1 MRRLFVLVSLIFFTQ
16 LSFAQVRATTESGN
30 KVILFDNGTW
40 KYEEKTITQDSQTE
54 TALAVISAPVNA
66 ESIKIDS
73 SRQYETESTE
83 IFNQTSKTLERY
95 FGEEKGKIR
104 GRLSC
109 VNNTGDIQVRYVWE
123 IPVGDGQRY
132 VGQFKAGSKITV
144 HLMDG
149 EKVEMQVGEDSKVEP
164 RPKYNFTAIS
174 GLTKALTNE
183 QLVALTGQPFR
194 KLEVEWKKKID
205 LFEVEPSNYF
215 IENLPAVF

>member
-1 MRRLFVLVSLIFFTQ
+1 MLRFIVLIVLAGFTQ
-16 LSFAQVRATTESGN
+16 IAYAQVRATTESGN
-30 KVILFDNGTW
+30 KVILYDNGTW

-54 TALAVISAPVNA
+54 KKVAVITTPV
-66 ESIKIDS
+66 EVETIKIDS

-83 IFNQTSKTLERY
+83 ILYETSKTLERY
-95 FGEEKGKIR
+95 FGEEKGRIR
-104 GRLSC
+104 GRMSC
-109 VNNTGDIQVRYVWE
+109 VNTLGDIQIRYVWE

-144 HLMDG
+144 HLMNGD
-149 EKVEMQVGEDSKVEP
+149 KVELQVGEDSKLEP

-194 KLEVEWKKKID
+194 QLEVEWKKKTD
-205 LFEVEPSNYF
+205 VFEVDPSIYF
-215 IENLPAVF
+215 IENLPRVF

>member
-1 MRRLFVLVSLIFFTQ
+1 MRCLFVLLCLIFSTQ

-40 KYEEKTITQDSQTE
+40 QYEEKTITQDSQPE
-54 TALAVISAPVNA
+54 TVVAVISAPV
-66 ESIKIDS
+66 EVEKIKIDS

-83 IFNQTSKTLERY
+83 IFYETSKTLERY
-95 FGEEKGKIR
+95 FGEEKGRIR
-104 GRLSC
+104 GRFSC
-109 VNNTGDIQVRYVWE
+109 VNNSGDIQVRYVWE

-144 HLMDG
+144 HLMNG
-149 EKVEMQVGEDSKVEP
+149 EKVELQVGEDSIVEP

-174 GLTKALTNE
+174 GLTKALTNK
-183 QLVALTGQPFR
+183 QMLALTKQPFR

>member
-1 MRRLFVLVSLIFFTQ
+1 MLRLLVLIVLAGFTQ
-16 LSFAQVRATTESGN
+16 IVYAQVRATTESGN

-40 KYEEKTITQDSQTE
+40 KYEEKTVTQATQTQVAVAAIGVPVKVQ
-54 TALAVISAPVNA
+54 TLA
-66 ESIKIDS
+66 IDS

-83 IFNQTSKTLERY
+83 IFYQTSKTLERY
-95 FGEEKGKIR
+95 FGEEKGRIR

-109 VNNTGDIQVRYVWE
+109 VNNSGDIQIRYVWE

-149 EKVEMQVGEDSKVEP
+149 EKVELQVGEDSKLEP

-183 QLVALTGQPFR
+183 QLVALTGQPYR
-194 KLEVEWKKKID
+194 QLEVEWKKKTD

-215 IENLPAVF
+215 IDNLPRVF